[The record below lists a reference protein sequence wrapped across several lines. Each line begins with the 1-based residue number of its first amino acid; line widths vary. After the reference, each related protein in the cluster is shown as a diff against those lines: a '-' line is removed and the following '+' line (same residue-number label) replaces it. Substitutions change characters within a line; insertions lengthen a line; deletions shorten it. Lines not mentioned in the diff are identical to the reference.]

1 MNIQDKY
8 KWNGVKLVGQLWAN
22 GLSQK
27 VLDLHNDAIDALV
40 IELDRQQGREDDDIW
55 TEVIELE
62 AFYRGLQKE
71 LNVIRRELSEI
82 QS

>member
-8 KWNGVKLVGQLWAN
+8 KWNGVKLAGQLWAR

-27 VLDLHNDAIDALV
+27 VMDLHNDAVEALA

-71 LNVIRRELSEI
+71 LNTIKKEMSELTI
-82 QS
+82 